1 MMPPAKLVAYIAVA
15 SSIVLARYEAST
27 DITSTSDA
35 NKLSIS
41 APSDPVQ
48 HDTKQLLR
56 TSDTAVTKDNEERM
70 FNAAGLKRASTMS
83 HFADVHG
90 LPHEPLAPHL
100 HDTYDPAG
108 ASHPPVLPYTGEA
121 KAHEDL
127 QHAASTSNPLKKIS
141 PADTQLTEG
150 ENNEAEILKRI
161 MTLMQP
167 VAPRALK
174 RKRKLPDGTET
185 QLQWNESDIL
195 DIYEKHKDKFLNIMN
210 EWWLNGLGPQAFE
223 RMILENQLPTSIY
236 EDYVMFHAA
245 KDEEMYEHFA
255 KWQNEGIL
263 PKEIEEKINA
273 VLPKARKA
281 PLVVRLENKYEV
293 FYKKKQPFEAYRTKL
308 LDEDTEPEEAERLK
322 SKKWDRLRV
331 VLKVR
336 SSQRKTKFTLQWFRK
351 HPNEF
356 LLKSIQEG
364 TPPEDIRSVLGLARL
379 EGLKLFKHPN
389 YEYYLKYLKLWFQ
402 THSTEHWQERVPKG
416 MPPEDVRFILGLGQ
430 LKGSEFSQ
438 HPNFPE
444 YIKFFELWH
453 EAYTRKKMKEW
464 MQLNTPLD
472 EAFAKLAIR
481 DHNDVE
487 FIVDKS
493 DLYMK
498 QYENEWKKK
507 HPTLRTPA
515 VST

>member
-127 QHAASTSNPLKKIS
+127 QHAASTPNPLKKIS

-150 ENNEAEILKRI
+150 ENSEAEMLKEI
-161 MTLMQP
+161 MTLIQP
-167 VAPRALK
+167 AAPETLK
-174 RKRKLPDGTET
+174 RKRPEETEI
-185 QLQWNESDIL
+185 QFQWNESEIINL
-195 DIYEKHKDKFLNIMN
+195 YTKHKDQFLSIMN
-210 EWWLNGLGPQAFE
+210 ECWLSNIGPYKFKGRITQ
-223 RMILENQLPTSIY
+223 NHLPIRISNAY
-236 EDYVMFHAA
+236 GNFHAA
-245 KDEEMYEHFA
+245 KNNEVYKHFLD
-255 KWQNEGIL
+255 WHNDNIPPREIDNE
-263 PKEIEEKINA
+263 INA
-273 VLPKARKA
+273 VLPEARKEA
-281 PLVVRLENKYEV
+281 LVARFKKEYEK
-293 FYKKKQPFEAYRTKL
+293 FYEDEKKHETDRMKL
-308 LDEDTEPEEAERLK
+308 LAEDTEPEEAKRLK
-322 SKKWDRLRV
+322 TEKWNRLRL
-331 VLKVR
+331 VLNRRIPKR
-336 SSQRKTKFTLQWFRK
+336 ITKYTQQWYQE

-356 LLKSIQEG
+356 LLKSMQEG
-364 TPPEDIRSVLGLARL
+364 TPPEDIRRVLGLARL

-507 HPTLRTPA
+507 HPTL
-515 VST
+515 